1 MFKNLFTLLLLGVA
15 ISAIAQPKNEDLT
28 KIDPRL
34 NNGFTMSEMK
44 LTGLEFKGTVPPMTD
59 RTSDI
64 KMFIGLSKL
73 KALQVDMDRSKFLF
87 KIIPYF
93 SFSSWLGDTV
103 KKNPGLMA
111 RSLRHEQV
119 HYDIHLL
126 MSIELKKQ
134 LSQTWFDSK
143 NYGPAILD
151 IRDKLSQTEAKIRQ
165 LYQIE
170 TNDGQDLGPQQK
182 WNDIV
187 SKALE
192 TKDWSMLANYIKGKI

>member
-1 MFKNLFTLLLLGVA
+1 MLKSLFALLFLGVT

-34 NNGFTMSEMK
+34 NNGFTMTEMK
-44 LTGLEFKGTVPPMTD
+44 LTGLEFKGAAPQITD
-59 RTSDI
+59 KTSDV

-73 KALQVDMDRSKFLF
+73 QALKVDIDRSKFLF

-93 SFSSWLGDTV
+93 SFSSWLADTV
-103 KKNPGLMA
+103 KKEAGLMA

-165 LYQIE
+165 LYQLE
-170 TNDGQDLGPQQK
+170 TNDGQNLGPQQK

-192 TKDWSMLANYIKGKI
+192 AKDWSMLTDYIKGKI